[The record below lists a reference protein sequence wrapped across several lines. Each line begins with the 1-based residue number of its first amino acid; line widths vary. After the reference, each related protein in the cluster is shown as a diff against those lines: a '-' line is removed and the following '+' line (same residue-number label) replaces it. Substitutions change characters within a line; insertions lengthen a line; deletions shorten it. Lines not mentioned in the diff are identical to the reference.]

1 MADFRRYWVR
11 SFVWRSAFRA
21 RLGSL
26 GSFVFRRDV
35 RCASRWAPRLGDGGE
50 PDRRRQIGFA
60 RQFGVFSTSA
70 GVEAGARPLHLFASL
85 CLSGE
90 SALRRLGLT
99 HIGFVLANALRGAGA
114 LAVALIAGAGGAA
127 AAEAI
132 GRAELVHVWATGRPP
147 GAAEHALYPRDEV
160 FAQEALRTVEGGALH
175 VVFEDDTRL
184 RLGSAA
190 TVTLDEFVYDADA
203 GAGRLAGSVARG
215 IARFITGKVGAD
227 GFVVRT
233 AAAAIGVRGTD
244 FSVWVEAD
252 GRTTI
257 WVNQGAITV
266 TPLGGAPAG
275 VGEGETVAVAAG
287 GGALKRGAIRP
298 PADPGLGEPLLIG
311 R

>member
-1 MADFRRYWVR
+1 
-11 SFVWRSAFRA
+11 
-21 RLGSL
+21 
-26 GSFVFRRDV
+26 
-35 RCASRWAPRLGDGGE
+35 
-50 PDRRRQIGFA
+50 
-60 RQFGVFSTSA
+60 
-70 GVEAGARPLHLFASL
+70 
-85 CLSGE
+85 
-90 SALRRLGLT
+90 LRRFGLT
-99 HIGFVLANALRGAGA
+99 HVGFVSAHALRAAGTLAIALGAGA
-114 LAVALIAGAGGAA
+114 AA

-132 GRAELVHVWATGRPP
+132 GRAELVHVWATSSPP
-147 GAAEHALYPRDEV
+147 SAAERTLYQREDV
-160 FAQEALRTVEGGALH
+160 FAQETLRTVEGGALH

-215 IARFITGKVGAD
+215 VARFITGKVGAD

-244 FSVWVEAD
+244 FSVWVEES

-257 WVNQGAITV
+257 WVNQGAVTV

-287 GGALKRGAIRP
+287 GGALERGAIRP
-298 PADPGLGEPLLIG
+298 PADSGLGEPLLIG